1 MNVTNGKLIYSESHE
16 ILFLWV
22 LSDFITIGLITS
34 VENDIKINA
43 IIRYSKH

>member
-1 MNVTNGKLIYSESHE
+1 MGNWFTRNRMKFY
-16 ILFLWV
+16 FLWV